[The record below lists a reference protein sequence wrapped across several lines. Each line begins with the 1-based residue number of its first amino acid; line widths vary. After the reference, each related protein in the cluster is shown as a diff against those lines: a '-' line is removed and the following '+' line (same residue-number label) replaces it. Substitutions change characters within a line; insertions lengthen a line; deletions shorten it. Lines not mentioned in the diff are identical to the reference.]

1 MLNAALHILSAWVAA
16 SQTKSTD
23 AEREAD
29 IENLTEL
36 LPSFIEYHRSAK
48 WLRDAHRADN

>member
-36 LPSFIEYHRSAK
+36 LPSFIESAK

>member
-16 SQTKSTD
+16 SRTKLTA

-29 IENLTEL
+29 IEDRAEL